1 MKNVTIEWDGSTM
14 QWAVPTGTTAHQVTQ
29 NEAVRARLGIP
40 ANATPLV
47 NGAESNLPL
56 MEGDRISFISA
67 PSKKA

>member
-1 MKNVTIEWDGSTM
+1 MGRINNAMGSANV
-14 QWAVPTGTTAHQVTQ
+14 GTTAHQVTQ

-56 MEGDRISFISA
+56 MEGRPHLLHLRAFEEGIV
-67 PSKKA
+67 